1 MKTFLLIILML
12 VLPVIALSGIL
23 YVGVPLQ
30 DSLVLIP
37 PPPIE
42 MINENGSSLNLPLLL
57 LQIVVILSLARIV
70 GLLFRRLHQPQVMG
84 EMVAGILLGPT
95 LLGNLAPDISAWLFP
110 TGSLSSLSALSQIG
124 LILFMFMVGLE
135 LDPQSLRRSGRKAL
149 IVSHFSIILPFFLG
163 ALFSLILYPRFSYAN
178 VSFTNFTIFFGTAL
192 SITAFPVLARI
203 LSERKLINTPIGTI
217 SLASAAVN
225 DISGWL
231 LLALVILLVRSA
243 DAFTTLRWTIF
254 GSIAFVLFMLLI
266 AKRLLLKL
274 TTHFEQQKDISHNLL
289 AVILLLVIVSGLITE
304 KLGIHAL
311 FGAFLAGVI
320 MPKQSNFVHSLT
332 EKINDIAVVLL
343 LPIFFALTGLRTS
356 LNLIKD
362 PTSWFFAGLIILIAI
377 AGKLGG
383 AAIAAR
389 VSGMSWRDAGAVG
402 ILMNT
407 RGLMELVLLN
417 IGLEIGVISPDMFA
431 IMVLMTL
438 VTTFMTAPLLEWIY
452 YKRLIPEP
460 YQEQVIDDSVTSDS
474 DASFAVE
481 TVS

>member
-12 VLPVIALSGIL
+12 ILPVIALSGIL
-23 YVGVPLQ
+23 YVGSPLQ
-30 DSLVLIP
+30 ASLVLNP
-37 PPPIE
+37 PPSTE
-42 MINENGSSLNLPLLL
+42 LINENGSSFNLPLLL
-57 LQIVVILSLARIV
+57 LQIVVILGLARIV
-70 GLLFRRLHQPQVMG
+70 GLLFRKLHQPQVMG

-95 LLGNLAPDISAWLFP
+95 LLGSWAPGISGWLFP
-110 TGSLSSLSALSQIG
+110 SGSLSSLSALSQIG

-135 LDPQSLRRSGRKAL
+135 LDPQSLRQSGRKAL
-149 IVSHFSIILPFFLG
+149 LVSHASIILPFFLG

-203 LSERKLINTPIGTI
+203 LAERNLIKSPVGVI

-225 DISGWL
+225 DITGWI
-231 LLALVILLVRSA
+231 LLAMVILLVRSA
-243 DAFTTLRWTIF
+243 DAFTTLKWTIF
-254 GSIAFVLFMLLI
+254 GSIAFVLFMLLVV
-266 AKRLLLKL
+266 KRLLKKL
-274 TTHFEQQKDISHNLL
+274 TTLFEQQKSLSHNLL
-289 AVILLLVIVSGLITE
+289 ALILLLVIVSGLITE

-311 FGAFLAGVI
+311 FGAFLVGVI
-320 MPKQSNFVHSLT
+320 MPKDSGFVHGLT

-356 LNLIKD
+356 LNLIND
-362 PTSWFFAGLIILIAI
+362 PRSWFFAGLIILIAI

-389 VSGMSWRDAGAVG
+389 VSGMPWRDAGAVG

-417 IGLEIGVISPDMFA
+417 IGLEIGVISPDLFA
-431 IMVLMTL
+431 IMVLMAL
-438 VTTFMTAPLLEWIY
+438 VTTFMTAPLLEWVY
-452 YKRLIPEP
+452 YKRFIPDV
-460 YQEQVIDDSVTSDS
+460 YQDQPINEVG
-474 DASFAVE
+474 
-481 TVS
+481 